1 MIERQQE
8 VIIEDMRKIKL
19 PRLKDYQQV
28 GYDYLY
34 NCPNTGKTLVVK
46 AKRQCGKSWLANSI
60 LLHYSSLG
68 KTNVVVEPTI
78 AQARRVFKQL
88 TKALSRSGIIE
99 SANASTLELTFRNG
113 GEILFKSAGSEDGL
127 RGFTVT
133 GVLIIDEAAFIEDE
147 IIDILMPLVDANNA
161 NIVFISTP
169 LFTSGR
175 FYEEYISEANNKL
188 VLNWNNY
195 DTSEFLSAEKLEI
208 YRNKIS
214 PNKFKSEYLGQFI
227 TENGL
232 LFSNIQSCIGEP
244 QKTETIYLGIDFATG
259 SGTDYTAI
267 SAINQDGEQVF
278 IKRVKDI
285 TPTQQVDWLVN
296 IIKDCKEH
304 YNIAKVLAEQN
315 SIGKVYNDLLKKQLK
330 PLDVHL
336 TDWTTSNSSKK
347 KLVDTLQL
355 AFDNNRIKILNNE
368 KQLDELRKFQAN
380 VNIKTNLTTYGA
392 ATGND
397 DQVMALMLSYYAFRG
412 SLGSYNISIV

>member
-1 MIERQQE
+1 
-8 VIIEDMRKIKL
+8 MRKIRF
-19 PRLKDYQQV
+19 PRLKDYQQI
-28 GYDYLY
+28 GYDYLKD
-34 NCPNTGKTLVVK
+34 CPNTGKTLVVK
-46 AKRQCGKSWLANSI
+46 AKRQCGKSWLANAI

-68 KTNVVVEPTI
+68 KVNVVVEPTI

-88 TKALSRSGIIE
+88 VKALSKSGIIL
-99 SANASTLELTFRNG
+99 SANASTLEIEFING

-133 GVLIIDEAAFIEDE
+133 GVLIIDEAAFIDDE

-161 NIVFISTP
+161 NLVLISTP

-175 FYEEYISEANNKL
+175 FYEEYIIESKNKL
-188 VLNWNNY
+188 ILNWNNY
-195 DTSEFLSAEKLEI
+195 DTSEFLSPERLEE

-214 PNKFKSEYLGQFI
+214 PNKFKSEYLGEFI

-232 LFSNIQSCIGEP
+232 LFSNINACIGEP
-244 QKTETIYLGIDFATG
+244 SKTEVVYLGIDFATG
-259 SGTDYTAI
+259 SGTDYTVI
-267 SAINQDGEQVF
+267 TAINQNGEQVF
-278 IKRVKDI
+278 TRRVKDI

-304 YNIAKVLAEQN
+304 YEIAKLLAEEN
-315 SIGKVYNDLLKKQLK
+315 SIGKVYNDLLKAKLK
-330 PLDVHL
+330 PLGVHL

-347 KLVDTLQL
+347 RLVDTLQL

-380 VNIKTNLTTYGA
+380 ISLKTNVTTYGA

-397 DQVMALMLSYYAFRG
+397 DQVMALMLSYYAFKG
-412 SLGSYNISIV
+412 SLGSYNISVV

>member
-1 MIERQQE
+1 
-8 VIIEDMRKIKL
+8 MRKIKF
-19 PRLKDYQQV
+19 PKLKDYQEI
-28 GYDYLY
+28 GFEYLKDS
-34 NCPNTGKTLVVK
+34 PNSGKTLVVK
-46 AKRQCGKSWLANSI
+46 AKRQCGKSWLANAI

-68 KTNVVVEPTI
+68 KVNVVVEPTI

-88 TKALSRSGIIE
+88 VKALSKSGIIL
-99 SANASTLELTFRNG
+99 SANASTLEIEFING

-161 NIVFISTP
+161 NVVLISTP

-175 FYEEYISEANNKL
+175 FYEEYINGSKNKL
-188 VLNWNNY
+188 ILNWNNY
-195 DTSEFLSAEKLEI
+195 DTSEFLSPERLEE
-208 YRNKIS
+208 YRQKIS
-214 PNKFKSEYLGQFI
+214 PNKFKSEYLGEFI

-232 LFSNIQSCIGEP
+232 LFSNLNACIGEP
-244 QKTETIYLGIDFATG
+244 TKTEIVYLGIDFATG
-259 SGTDYTAI
+259 SGTDWTVI
-267 SAINQDGEQVF
+267 SAINQNGEQVF
-278 IKRVKDI
+278 TKRVKDI

-304 YNIAKVLAEQN
+304 YDIAKVLAEEN
-315 SIGKVYNDLLKKQLK
+315 SIGKVYNDLLKKKLK
-330 PLDVHL
+330 PLGVHL

-380 VNIKTNLTTYGA
+380 VNIRTNTTTYGA

-397 DQVMALMLSYYAFRG
+397 DQVMALMLSYYAFKG
-412 SLGSYNISIV
+412 SLGSYNISVV

>member
-1 MIERQQE
+1 
-8 VIIEDMRKIKL
+8 MRKIKF
-19 PRLKDYQQV
+19 PKLKDYQEI
-28 GYDYLY
+28 GFEYLK
-34 NCPNTGKTLVVK
+34 NSPNSGKTLVVK
-46 AKRQCGKSWLANSI
+46 AKRQCGKSWLANAI

-68 KTNVVVEPTI
+68 KVNVVVEPTI

-88 TKALSRSGIIE
+88 VKALSKSGIIL
-99 SANASTLELTFRNG
+99 SANASTLEIEFING

-161 NIVFISTP
+161 NVVLISTP

-175 FYEEYISEANNKL
+175 FYEEYINGSKNKL
-188 VLNWNNY
+188 ILNWNNY
-195 DTSEFLSAEKLEI
+195 DTSEFLSPERLEE
-208 YRNKIS
+208 YRQKIS
-214 PNKFKSEYLGQFI
+214 PNKFKSEYLGEFI

-232 LFSNIQSCIGEP
+232 LFSNLNACIGEP
-244 QKTETIYLGIDFATG
+244 SKTDVVYIGIDFATG
-259 SGTDYTAI
+259 SGTDWTVI
-267 SAINQDGEQVF
+267 SAINQNGEQVF
-278 IKRVKDI
+278 TKRVKDI

-304 YNIAKVLAEQN
+304 YDIAKVLAEEN
-315 SIGKVYNDLLKKQLK
+315 SIGKVYNDLLKKKLK
-330 PLDVHL
+330 PLGIHL

-380 VNIKTNLTTYGA
+380 VNIRTNTTTYGA

-397 DQVMALMLSYYAFRG
+397 DQVMALMLSYYAFKG
-412 SLGSYNISIV
+412 SLGSYNISVV